1 MSSSSSFGRT
11 IFQGFVIIIAV
22 MLAFGADNLWND
34 QVLKKDE
41 LDSLELVLRDLGD
54 SVEELENFSA
64 YSAGAFDSALAAY
77 AELSKRSSYD
87 KHATRSDLLRVDRF
101 TLDLPAS
108 AYTDLL
114 STGELSVI
122 SNRQLRD
129 AIVRFYELAEH
140 NQAVVERNN
149 RVYIDGQIIPALYE
163 RGLILPHFRGDTG
176 NRAMNQA
183 NDAVTARLGADF
195 RHRPDPIWNF
205 PHDSREWRT
214 LRSTLLAAAQIHS
227 MGETT
232 ANDMIKEAQ
241 RLEDAIV
248 IYLNER

>member
-22 MLAFGADNLWND
+22 MLAYGADNLWND
-34 QVLKKDE
+34 QALKKDE

-54 SVEELENFSA
+54 SVNELQEFSD
-64 YSAGAFDSALAAY
+64 YSAGAFDAALGAYSA
-77 AELSKRSSYD
+77 LSKRAPYD
-87 KHATRSDLLRVDRF
+87 KGTIRSNLLRVDRY
-101 TLDLPAS
+101 TLDLPSS

-114 STGELSVI
+114 STGELSAI
-122 SNRQLRD
+122 SNRNLRD
-129 AIVRFYELAEH
+129 AIVRFYEAAEH
-140 NQAVVERNN
+140 HQAIVERNN
-149 RVYIDGQIIPALYE
+149 SVYIDGQIIPALYE

-176 NRAMNQA
+176 NRAMNEA
-183 NDAVTARLGADF
+183 NDAVQARLGADF
-195 RHRPDPIWNF
+195 RHRADPVWNF
-205 PHDSREWRT
+205 PIDSREWRT

-227 MGETT
+227 MGENT
-232 ANDMIKEAQ
+232 ANQMIQEAQ

>member
-1 MSSSSSFGRT
+1 MSASSSFGRT

-34 QVLKKDE
+34 QALKKDE
-41 LDSLELVLRDLGD
+41 LESLELVLRDLGD
-54 SVEELENFSA
+54 SVKELQDFSD
-64 YSAGAFDSALAAY
+64 YSAGAFDAALGAYSALSRRAP
-77 AELSKRSSYD
+77 YD
-87 KHATRSDLLRVDRF
+87 KNTI
-101 TLDLPAS
+101 LDLPSS

-122 SNRQLRD
+122 SNRNLRD
-129 AIVRFYELAEH
+129 AVVRFYEAAEH
-140 NQAVVERNN
+140 HQAIVERNN
-149 RVYIDGQIIPALYE
+149 SVYIDGQIIPALYE

-176 NRAMNQA
+176 NRAMNEA
-183 NDAVTARLGADF
+183 NDAVQARLGADF
-195 RHRPDPIWNF
+195 RHRADPVWNF
-205 PHDSREWRT
+205 PIDSREWRT

-227 MGETT
+227 MGENT
-232 ANDMIKEAQ
+232 ANQMIQEAQ

>member
-1 MSSSSSFGRT
+1 MSASSSFGRT

-34 QVLKKDE
+34 QALKKDE
-41 LDSLELVLRDLGD
+41 LESLELVLRDLGD
-54 SVEELENFSA
+54 SVKELQDFSD
-64 YSAGAFDSALAAY
+64 YSAGAFDAALGAYSALSRRAP
-77 AELSKRSSYD
+77 YD
-87 KHATRSDLLRVDRF
+87 KNTIRSDLLRVDRY
-101 TLDLPAS
+101 TLDLPSS

-122 SNRQLRD
+122 SNRNLRD
-129 AIVRFYELAEH
+129 AVVRFYEAAEH
-140 NQAVVERNN
+140 HQAIVERNN
-149 RVYIDGQIIPALYE
+149 SVYIDGQIIPALYE

-176 NRAMNQA
+176 NRAMNEA
-183 NDAVTARLGADF
+183 NDAVQARLGADF
-195 RHRPDPIWNF
+195 RHRADPVWNF
-205 PHDSREWRT
+205 PIDSREWRT

-227 MGETT
+227 MGENT
-232 ANDMIKEAQ
+232 ANQMIQEAQ

>member
-22 MLAFGADNLWND
+22 MLAYGADNLWND
-34 QVLKKDE
+34 QALKKDE
-41 LDSLELVLRDLGD
+41 LDSLELVLRDLDD
-54 SVEELENFSA
+54 SVKELQEFSD
-64 YSAGAFDSALAAY
+64 YSAGAFDAALGAYSA
-77 AELSKRSSYD
+77 LSKRAPYD
-87 KHATRSDLLRVDRF
+87 KSTIRSNLLRVDRY
-101 TLDLPAS
+101 TLDLPSS

-122 SNRQLRD
+122 NNRNLRD
-129 AIVRFYELAEH
+129 AIVRFYEAAEH
-140 NQAVVERNN
+140 HEAIVERNN
-149 RVYIDGQIIPALYE
+149 SVYIDGQIIPALYE

-176 NRAMNQA
+176 NRAMNEA
-183 NDAVTARLGADF
+183 NDAVQARLGADF
-195 RHRPDPIWNF
+195 RHRADPVWNF
-205 PHDSREWRT
+205 PIDSREWRT

-227 MGETT
+227 MGEDT
-232 ANDMIKEAQ
+232 ANQMIQEAQ